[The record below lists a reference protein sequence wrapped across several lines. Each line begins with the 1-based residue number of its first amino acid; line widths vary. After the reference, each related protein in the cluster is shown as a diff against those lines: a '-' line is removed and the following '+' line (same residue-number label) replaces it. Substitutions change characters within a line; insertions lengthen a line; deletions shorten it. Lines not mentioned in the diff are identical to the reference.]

1 MAFFT
6 VLPNSSRHRNPSR
19 CESSKV
25 QSISK
30 HPERDTAYP
39 FESISWMCVLMPFG
53 HQDGL
58 EGVLSRFAIGIHA
71 RNLPPPIR
79 QVIMKHRQP
88 LRETRLPAVRGAVIL
103 MSTTYHTIATASTPF
118 VPKQSYNLHN
128 RVPLCVAYVGGLVSD
143 SRDGVDYT
151 AIQSRCVQ
159 TFSGKTSNHSDGSYS
174 HSTTETRMCPDSHT
188 GTITKEHGTRL
199 PVRHNESPSGLDAT
213 MTADWPPIGYENIQ
227 GDDESCHD
235 LAHAV
240 NQSFRHTVLS

>member
-1 MAFFT
+1 
-6 VLPNSSRHRNPSR
+6 
-19 CESSKV
+19 
-25 QSISK
+25 
-30 HPERDTAYP
+30 
-39 FESISWMCVLMPFG
+39 
-53 HQDGL
+53 
-58 EGVLSRFAIGIHA
+58 
-71 RNLPPPIR
+71 
-79 QVIMKHRQP
+79 
-88 LRETRLPAVRGAVIL
+88 
-103 MSTTYHTIATASTPF
+103 MSTTYYTTAISSTSF
-118 VPKQSYNLHN
+118 VTNQSYNLHN
-128 RVPLCVAYVGGLVSD
+128 RVHLCVRCIGGLVSD

-159 TFSGKTSNHSDGSYS
+159 AFSGKTSNHSDGSYS

-240 NQSFRHTVLS
+240 DQSFRHTVLS